1 MLHFKLQ
8 TAFKLYTKN
17 AAELCVVIES
27 SAARITIIPS
37 VRILA
42 KGGEG
47 DKDGEGSGRPAMKR
61 VQLAGNVI

>member
-1 MLHFKLQ
+1 MR
-8 TAFKLYTKN
+8 N
-17 AAELCVVIES
+17 AAELCVIES

-42 KGGEG
+42 RGGEG
-47 DKDGEGSGRPAMKR
+47 DRDGGGSGRPAMKS